1 MVRRVETPQLSI
13 ACEETGLSNGQP
25 IAWAGAGRQQHS
37 LDAQPAASQG
47 GTMTKIVET
56 VRIAADADSLW
67 QEIGQF
73 SAVGNWHPMLA
84 KVESEGECEGC
95 LRTAEGRD
103 GSRQTERL
111 IKLDP
116 ERRLYRYRMEA
127 TAMPIRDYVGELAVE
142 GNANSTSKVV
152 WSA

>member
-1 MVRRVETPQLSI
+1 
-13 ACEETGLSNGQP
+13 
-25 IAWAGAGRQQHS
+25 
-37 LDAQPAASQG
+37 
-47 GTMTKIVET
+47 MTRIVES

-152 WSA
+152 WSAKFEVTSAADVGAVEAIRAFLRAGLDRLGKLHGECG